1 MMKKEIKK
9 ILNAFIG
16 LRGLKLI
23 KQYEIDHLHS
33 KYFESIEQIESFFL
47 EKIFKDIKINNFE
60 KKLLSQLYGTSISEA
75 FYIIHYLR
83 NSLKLSGDVCE
94 FGVGNGATS
103 ALLGYEIKKTGK
115 KLVLFDSF
123 SGLSKPTSNDRLIN
137 DIFELGSMHKYEST
151 MSYSQ
156 KEVLEKL
163 TLIKFPKSRLKIIS
177 GFVEKTILKNN
188 VPKKVCFAYVDFDL
202 YSPIKTT
209 LVFLDKVLIN
219 GGYIIVDDYN
229 YFSTGVKNAVDE
241 FIVKN
246 KKKYN
251 LIFPYKFAGHFCIIR
266 KNNFA

>member
-1 MMKKEIKK
+1 MI
-9 ILNAFIG
+9 NAFIG
-16 LRGLKLI
+16 LRGFKLI
-23 KQYEIDHLHS
+23 KKYEITHIQN
-33 KYFESIEQIESFFL
+33 KYAESIEQIEAFFL
-47 EKIFKDIKINNFE
+47 EKIFKDVKINNFE
-60 KKLLSQLYGTSISEA
+60 KNLLSKLYGTSVSEA
-75 FYIIHYLR
+75 LYIIHYLR
-83 NSLKLSGDVCE
+83 NSLNLSGDVCE

-103 ALLGYEIKKTGK
+103 ALLGYEVKKTRK
-115 KLVLFDSF
+115 KLFLFDSF
-123 SGLSKPTSNDRLIN
+123 KGLSKPTPNDILIN
-137 DIFELGSMHKYEST
+137 DIFGLGSINKYEST
-151 MSYSQ
+151 MAYSQ
-156 KEVLEKL
+156 KDVLEKL
-163 TLIKFPKSRLKIIS
+163 NSIKFPKSRLKIIS

-229 YFSTGVKNAVDE
+229 YFSTGVKTAVDE

-266 KNNFA
+266 KK